1 MSGDPLC
8 IPGVGICFVTYSRA
22 SLKGSDIIIRWA
34 KVQFCFSQHKISWGH
49 VADIPLSGLAQSPA
63 SAPRSPKISATSNG
77 GSMVPKSP
85 SVVPRSPKIS
95 ASNNG
100 GPMVPKTP
108 SPLPPAR
115 AADQAE
121 AAGRKPSNISLR
133 SNVSTCVGTWHVS
146 HYCHVSRVTLLP
158 RVTCPECNVS
168 PSPAWSR
175 TPASSTCG
183 RCGPWPAPKSGSAR
197 R

>member
-1 MSGDPLC
+1 MLAVTNVPELCPKSGNPLS
-8 IPGVGICFVTYSRA
+8 IPGVGICFVTNSRA
-22 SLKGSDIIIRWA
+22 SPKGSDMIRRWA

-49 VADIPLSGLAQSPA
+49 VDDIPLSGLAQPPA
-63 SAPRSPKISATSNG
+63 SAPRSPKISTSNG
-77 GSMVPKSP
+77 GPTVPKSP
-85 SVVPRSPKIS
+85 SVVPRSPRIS
-95 ASNNG
+95 SSNNG

-115 AADQAE
+115 AGDQAE

-133 SNVSTCVGTWHVS
+133 SNVSTCVVTCHVS
-146 HYCHVSRVTLLP
+146 HYCHVSQ
-158 RVTCPECNVS
+158 VTCHD
-168 PSPAWSR
+168 SPAWSR

-183 RCGPWPAPKSGSAR
+183 RCGPWPAHKSGSAR